1 MNKLMQTGKWGCQA
15 GIWKYETRGSGE
27 RFKLEI
33 KNQEEKRRA
42 SQWLEAGEI
51 KNIQEK
57 KCLRENSSRG
67 RGECDSLVPQWR
79 KCSRKDR
86 VVKVLS
92 AAPKSSLMGPPLD
105 LGPRGYWRP
114 QRREFQEKR
123 RKAFERMKE
132 EPEERIKDSECRHLS
147 WEDSLH
153 GEVAG

>member
-42 SQWLEAGEI
+42 SQWLEAGEM

-57 KCLRENSSRG
+57 KCLRENGSRG

-92 AAPKSSLMGPPLD
+92 AAPKSSLMGPLLD

-114 QRREFQEKR
+114 QRREFQKR
-123 RKAFERMKE
+123 KGGKLLRGWRKNQRKESKTVNVDISLGKTHSMER
-132 EPEERIKDSECRHLS
+132 
-147 WEDSLH
+147 
-153 GEVAG
+153 